1 MPRFF
6 IIVNRIKE
14 SLLLGWAGIFTVYQK
29 FNYRSHRIL
38 RISVAAILIAY
49 FLFCGVFLTLRY
61 LVLPNVGLYKS
72 EIEHF
77 ASQFVGKQ
85 IGVDEINAS
94 WSGLHPRLQLKGVVI
109 YGDGDQAA
117 LTLPEVDATL
127 SWVTLVTGQLRLEAL
142 EILQPDLEI
151 MRDESGKV
159 FIASIALNMDK
170 TEDAKGLDWLLSQKQ
185 ISIINGSLRWQ
196 DKLRGAPELELK
208 DLTFIL

>member
-1 MPRFF
+1 MR
-6 IIVNRIKE
+6 
-14 SLLLGWAGIFTVYQK
+14 W
-29 FNYRSHRIL
+29 
-38 RISVAAILIAY
+38 SVAAVLIAY

-72 EIEHF
+72 EIEQL

-109 YGDGDQAA
+109 HGDSDQAA

-127 SWVTLVTGQLRLEAL
+127 SWITLVAGQLRLEEL

-151 MRDESGKV
+151 MRDETGKI
-159 FIASIALNMDK
+159 FIAGIGFNMDK
-170 TEDAKGLDWLLSQKQ
+170 SGDTKGLDWLLSQKQ

-196 DKLRGAPELELK
+196 DKLRGTP
-208 DLTFIL
+208 